1 MGNQIKGF
9 NCRSACG
16 YEGDFG
22 DFPRKKTIQ
31 DFNPELI
38 QKNNNDSNSN
48 DLSMI
53 YATINNG
60 FLLNWKGTKDKMHW
74 VV

>member
-48 DLSMI
+48 DLSQKKEK
-53 YATINNG
+53 NNCKYRK
-60 FLLNWKGTKDKMHW
+60 FHTS
-74 VV
+74 

>member
-9 NCRSACG
+9 NCRSVCG

-38 QKNNNDSNSN
+38 QKNNND
-48 DLSMI
+48 
-53 YATINNG
+53 
-60 FLLNWKGTKDKMHW
+60 
-74 VV
+74 